1 MYLAAELSIG
11 ELKSGIAELERR
23 LLAGQL
29 QNQAERADLADENQ
43 RLKIRAEQAQAELSR
58 TSRELTSLRDE
69 LAALGDSLLVVP
81 AATMRLAREQFQSE
95 ASECD
100 TVTTVMC
107 EIGSRLIEQAI
118 TGSVIETES

>member
-81 AATMRLAREQFQSE
+81 AATMRLAREQFQSV

>member
-1 MYLAAELSIG
+1 LYLAAELSIG

-81 AATMRLAREQFQSE
+81 AATMRLAREQFQSV